1 MGAQNIRQIISPLLT
16 HQERNGLMTCSERTT
31 NHLRGLRNVNT
42 PLRLHGA
49 TELHIGQLRVV
60 AQSLLGCLR
69 QSRDRFDCVDAFGA
83 LGNLLG
89 GQLLG
94 ASTHARLNAE

>member
-16 HQERNGLMTCSERTT
+16 HQERNGLMTGSERTT
-31 NHLRGLRNVNT
+31 NHFGRLRNVNT
-42 PLRLHGA
+42 PLRLHSA

-69 QSRDRFDCVDAFGA
+69 QSRDRLDGVDTLGTLSDLFGA
-83 LGNLLG
+83 
-89 GQLLG
+89 QLFRG
-94 ASTHARLNAE
+94 TAHARLNAE